1 MYSAVRDSLMGTMAS
16 SVSALSFTVN
26 CSPFYGL
33 RFQCLYQISV
43 FRICSVRS
51 HLIVSGGQPYGRVA
65 LCSGDVHI
73 LVIIVVGVLVLFGL
87 FLVSHFEAFNRCR
100 FLVNKLITVMSASFI
115 WLNRYSPGARVL
127 SPSLISL
134 NLTIPRVTVFTVN
147 AFFLQ
152 AVLNYG
158 KFIIFFYRTCQQFFI
173 EFVVQVVSYYFVST
187 GQ

>member
-26 CSPFYGL
+26 CSPFTA
-33 RFQCLYQISV
+33 CVSSV
-43 FRICSVRS
+43 FTRFPFLEYVVLRS

-100 FLVNKLITVMSASFI
+100 LLVNRLVTVMSASFI

-127 SPSLISL
+127 SPSLINL

-147 AFFLQ
+147 AFSC
-152 AVLNYG
+152 
-158 KFIIFFYRTCQQFFI
+158 RP
-173 EFVVQVVSYYFVST
+173 S
-187 GQ
+187 